1 MEGWANVRDNRKAPE
16 RNVLPKDPGLRE
28 KLPVLTA
35 LLLPRHLPEVL
46 ILVLPTLDIAGE
58 TRL

>member
-1 MEGWANVRDNRKAPE
+1 MSGITGRLQRETYFLRI
-16 RNVLPKDPGLRE
+16 PKQKRSSGPHL
-28 KLPVLTA
+28 